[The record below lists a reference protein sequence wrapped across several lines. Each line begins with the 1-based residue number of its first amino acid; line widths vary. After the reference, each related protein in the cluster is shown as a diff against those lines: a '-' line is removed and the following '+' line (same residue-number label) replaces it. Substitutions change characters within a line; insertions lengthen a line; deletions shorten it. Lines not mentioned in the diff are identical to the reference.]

1 MWVAVPRV
9 FEWYASDHLA
19 RPNGCRTRL
28 PHPSED
34 GRVYAGWGPT
44 VGVQCRG
51 CRASLEKPGDYCLRC
66 DTANAAGV
74 VAEFEPDRARLT
86 MLTDATVESFDDPTE
101 TTAFVGR
108 TTVTTVPDTGERT
121 ERMQLRNFAGRV
133 ADEIRRKRP
142 ETVYA
147 AGERAPLRETRA
159 QLHHEFYRVPDD
171 EPVAAVLRRR
181 GEPALETVDAAPAEK
196 LGGSHTTLIGER
208 DGKRAIRTVAEY
220 PHVKKI
226 IPGPI
231 DAGGEGSQSG
241 LRAKVTRADEHGNV
255 RLLLR
260 DGSSVQE
267 NRVVTTAGDR
277 TTGERVRD
285 ALNDALS
292 DAELA

>member
-1 MWVAVPRV
+1 MRWDSLHDCV
-9 FEWYASDHLA
+9 
-19 RPNGCRTRL
+19 N
-28 PHPSED
+28 
-34 GRVYAGWGPT
+34 
-44 VGVQCRG
+44 CRG
-51 CRASLEKPGDYCLRC
+51 CRQELEKPGDYCLQC
-66 DTANAAGV
+66 DTANAMTV
-74 VAEFEPDRARLT
+74 VVLFEPERATLT
-86 MLTDATVESFDDPTE
+86 LLTDDDVESFEDPHETAAVIAE
-101 TTAFVGR
+101 TTI
-108 TTVTTVPDTGERT
+108 TTVPDTGDPET
-121 ERMQLRNFAGRV
+121 ERAYLRNFAGRV

-159 QLHHEFYRVPDD
+159 QLHYDFYRVPDD

-181 GEPALETVDAAPAEK
+181 GTPALETVETPPAEK
-196 LGGSHTTLIGER
+196 IGGSHSTLIGER
-208 DGKRAIRTVAEY
+208 DGRRAIRTVAEY

-226 IPGPI
+226 VPGPI
-231 DAGGEGSQSG
+231 DAGGQGSQSG

-285 ALNDALS
+285 ALNDALA